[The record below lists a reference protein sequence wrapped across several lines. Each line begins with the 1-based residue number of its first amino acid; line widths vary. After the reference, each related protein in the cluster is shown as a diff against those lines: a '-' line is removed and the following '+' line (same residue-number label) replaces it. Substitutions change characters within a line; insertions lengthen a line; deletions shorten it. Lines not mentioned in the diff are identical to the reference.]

1 MNKKNVIQNLIA
13 LTAAGMTA
21 LFLES
26 VRELHSFRTVRYSFS
41 IPGLEGKRL
50 LFVTDYHEAVKGKL
64 NPSILKAA
72 KRIRPDVI
80 LIGGDM
86 VNGRKPHEN
95 VRPAMDLINGLA
107 RIAPV
112 VHAYGNH
119 ECRFRSSRK
128 FEGYDWDG
136 YIAGLD
142 SRVIFVENESTVLR
156 LGDKSV
162 RIYGLNV
169 DKDYYIRNGEMLT
182 KEDIDGYLGERDTS
196 MPTVLL
202 AHDPSWFDAYSD
214 WGAGLT
220 LSGHY
225 HGGVIR
231 LPVIGGVINPKYH
244 LFPKYDYGIYEKN
257 GSPMLVSSGLGQ
269 HTIPVRWF
277 NIPELVV
284 VDLI

>member
-13 LTAAGMTA
+13 FSAAGMA
-21 LFLES
+21 VLFLES
-26 VRELHSFRTVRYSFS
+26 ERELHSFRTVRYRLAL
-41 IPGLEGKRL
+41 PGLGDKRL
-50 LFVTDYHEAVKGKL
+50 LFVTDYHEAVGGKL
-64 NPSILKAA
+64 NPALLKAA
-72 KRIRPDVI
+72 KRIRPDAI

-86 VNGRKPHEN
+86 VNGKSPNED
-95 VRPAMDLINGLA
+95 VRPATELINGLA
-107 RIAPV
+107 DIAPV
-112 VHAYGNH
+112 VHALGNH
-119 ECRFRSSRK
+119 ECRFRSS
-128 FEGYDWDG
+128 ESPDGYDWNG
-136 YIAGLD
+136 YMAGLD
-142 SRVIFVENESTVLR
+142 KRVVFVENESVVLR
-156 LGDKSV
+156 LGDKPV

-169 DKDYYIRNGEMLT
+169 DKDFYVRKGKTLK
-182 KEDIDGYLGERDTS
+182 KEDVDEYLGERDTS
-196 MPTVLL
+196 MPSILL
-202 AHDPSWFDAYSD
+202 AHDPSWFDAYTD

-257 GSPMLVSSGLGQ
+257 GSSMLVGSGLGQ

-277 NIPELVV
+277 NTPELVV